1 MHKIY
6 PVKYLIT
13 IFSISI
19 FLINNAQT
27 LKVYH
32 HKSGRMQKI
41 NNEDKVFI
49 KLKNGDALFGKI
61 NINIDTTLSKIQID
75 NVNISKN
82 NIEYI
87 QYSPISKTLK
97 GLGIG
102 LEIINVSLILGGI
115 HVWNLLDPGGGFI
128 SVIGYIISI
137 ALVGGGVALIPVGIS
152 LLKPI
157 KVYGKKYLIEK
168 TEEKKLG

>member
-1 MHKIY
+1 M
-6 PVKYLIT
+6 KYLIT
-13 IFSISI
+13 VFSISI

-41 NNEDKVFI
+41 NNKDKVFI

-61 NINIDTTLSKIQID
+61 NINCDTTLSKVQID

-87 QYSPISKTLK
+87 QYSPISKILK

-115 HVWNLLDPGGGFI
+115 HIWNLLDPGGGYVSI
-128 SVIGYIISI
+128 IGYIFSI
-137 ALVGGGVALIPVGIS
+137 ALVAGGGALVPVGIT
-152 LLKPI
+152 LLQPT
-157 KVYGKKYLIEK
+157 KVFGKKYLIN
-168 TEEKKLG
+168 KLRKS